1 MAMEAAGEATSAASP
16 LADDVRDAVV
26 ADAISRATRTIACQ
40 NRARAGSAASRRCL
54 LLRADSVKGESL
66 FVAPLKL
73 LTPITHLF
81 FPLPLQLQRC
91 RGHRWRWRCQCHG
104 AGAVP
109 SLLERPHDG
118 HLCGGGVPSEG
129 TVASRG
135 NEDKPGA
142 ADAAAAPSA
151 SITAPMAGEC
161 SFFTG
166 FLF

>member
-40 NRARAGSAASRRCL
+40 NRARAGSAASRRCS

-81 FPLPLQLQRC
+81 SLFRC
-91 RGHRWRWRCQCHG
+91 SYNDAVAIAG
-104 AGAVP
+104 AGAASVMGQVLCP
-109 SLLERPHDG
+109 PCWSARTTAICVEEESPLRGRWRRGGTRTSLVRRTRRLPPRRP
-118 HLCGGGVPSEG
+118 
-129 TVASRG
+129 
-135 NEDKPGA
+135 
-142 ADAAAAPSA
+142 
-151 SITAPMAGEC
+151 
-161 SFFTG
+161 
-166 FLF
+166 